1 MLKALVVIC
10 ILLPL
15 AELYLLIT
23 LGHHIGLASTLGLL
37 AASAVLGSLIARKQG
52 ERVFRNWREAM
63 AGGGVPE
70 EGLLS
75 GVLVMVGGA
84 LLIAPGFLS
93 DVIGLALM
101 VPPVRRFMTAR
112 VRRSLEQTLRSGA
125 VRVVHFGG
133 VGPVPDGSP
142 LDPNRPPGPFQ
153 DARRFDTSEVP
164 ASVEPAEG
172 PATFRRPRSEGGEV
186 DAEFTSDEKS
196 RG

>member
-1 MLKALVVIC
+1 MLKVLVIAC

-37 AASAVLGSLIARKQG
+37 AGSAVLGSLIARKQG

-70 EGLLS
+70 EGLLN
-75 GVLVMVGGA
+75 GVLILVGGA
-84 LLIAPGFLS
+84 LLIAPGFIS
-93 DVIGLALM
+93 DVMGLALM
-101 VPPVRRFMTAR
+101 VPPVRRWMTAR
-112 VRRSLEQTLRSGA
+112 VRRSLEQTLQSGA
-125 VRVVHFGG
+125 VRFTHMGG
-133 VGPVPDGSP
+133 VGRMPGE
-142 LDPNRPPGPFQ
+142 DPFL
-153 DARRFDTSEVP
+153 DARRFDSQETP
-164 ASVEPAEG
+164 ATTEPSDD

-186 DAEFTSDEKS
+186 DAEFTSDEEP

>member
-1 MLKALVVIC
+1 MLKVLVIVC

-23 LGHHIGLASTLGLL
+23 LGHHIGLGSTLALL

-52 ERVFRNWREAM
+52 EKVFRNWREAM
-63 AGGGVPE
+63 GGGGVPE
-70 EGLLS
+70 EGLLN
-75 GVLVMVGGA
+75 GVLVLVGGA

-93 DVIGLALM
+93 DVMGLALM
-101 VPPVRRFMTAR
+101 VPPLRRWMTAR

-125 VRVVHFGG
+125 VRFTQ
-133 VGPVPDGSP
+133 VGPMPGQ
-142 LDPNRPPGPFQ
+142 DPFL
-153 DARRFDTSEVP
+153 DARRFDSQESP
-164 ASVEPAEG
+164 APAEPSEG

-186 DAEFTSDEKS
+186 DAEFTSDEEP

>member
-1 MLKALVVIC
+1 MLKALVIVC

-15 AELYLLIT
+15 AELYLLIS
-23 LGHHIGLASTLGLL
+23 LGHHIGLGATLGLL

-75 GVLVMVGGA
+75 GVLVMMGGA
-84 LLIAPGFLS
+84 LLIAPGFIS

-101 VPPVRRFMTAR
+101 VPPLRRWVTAR
-112 VRRSLEQTLRSGA
+112 VRSSLEQTLRSGT
-125 VRVVHFGG
+125 VRVTHFSVGRVPG
-133 VGPVPDGSP
+133 VDP
-142 LDPNRPPGPFQ
+142 LDPVRSQGPFQ
-153 DARRFDTSEVP
+153 DARRFEDSEVP
-164 ASVEPAEG
+164 VSTEPSEG
-172 PATFRRPRSEGGEV
+172 PASFRRPRSEGGEV
-186 DAEFTSDEKS
+186 DADFTSDEKP